1 MLKNFR
7 FQSMHLRWAV
17 AISAGLFIPL
27 NLIAPATSLT
37 TVEIAQYK
45 PAASNLQ
52 QLKVNRQL
60 WREKN
65 IKNYRYTLTRS
76 CFCIPEAREPVNIT
90 VKDGITTSIKSV
102 ATGKE
107 VSNPEYFERY
117 KTIPKL
123 FNVISD
129 AIARKASNID
139 VRYNPKLRYPTQINI
154 DYSSKIADEELYLTI
169 ENFKAL

>member
-7 FQSMHLRWAV
+7 FQSMHLRWAIV
-17 AISAGLFIPL
+17 IGAGLFIPL
-27 NLIAPATSLT
+27 NLATPATSLT

-45 PAASNLQ
+45 PATSNLQ
-52 QLKVNRQL
+52 QFRVNRKL

-76 CFCIPEAREPVNIT
+76 CFCLIEARGPVVIT
-90 VKDGITTSIKSV
+90 VKNGIPTSIKSV

-107 VSNPEYFERY
+107 VSNPEYFEKY

-123 FNVISD
+123 FNEIAD
-129 AIARKASNID
+129 AIARKADSID
-139 VRYNPKLRYPTQINI
+139 VQYNSKLGYPTQINI
-154 DYSSKIADEELYLTI
+154 DYSSQIADEELYLTI
-169 ENFKAL
+169 EDFKAL